1 MLNTLM
7 CNNPSQIDLLC
18 RRIITNNMFWNKN
31 GATTES
37 VVNDYLTWR
46 LKNKSSSS
54 TTNRLF
60 TIVHKIG
67 SDCERIYTPQQ
78 SIFYFQYVPSFSL
91 NNC

>member
-1 MLNTLM
+1 
-7 CNNPSQIDLLC
+7 
-18 RRIITNNMFWNKN
+18 MFWNKN

-60 TIVHKIG
+60 TIVHNIG

-78 SIFYFQYVPSFSL
+78 PIFNFQYVPSFSL

>member
-1 MLNTLM
+1 
-7 CNNPSQIDLLC
+7 
-18 RRIITNNMFWNKN
+18 MFWNKN

-60 TIVHKIG
+60 TIVHNIG

-78 SIFYFQYVPSFSL
+78 PIFNFQYVPSFSL
-91 NNC
+91 NNCIVTLGALCMRQAGALFLLRF